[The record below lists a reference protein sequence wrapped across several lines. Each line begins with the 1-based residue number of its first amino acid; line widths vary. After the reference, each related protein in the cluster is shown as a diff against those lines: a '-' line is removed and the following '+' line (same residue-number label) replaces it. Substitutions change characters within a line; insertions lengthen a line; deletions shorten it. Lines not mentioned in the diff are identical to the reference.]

1 MTWHFESEIIAIA
14 VLIVLLW
21 NARIELDLSKK
32 RDRAFVMAMLSSLL
46 FSMVDL
52 SDSLVEMYSGNAPL
66 IFFFRSLYYL
76 TLILPALVWF
86 FYLLTLIYAKKPQYC
101 KRGWYFGWFSYAVF
115 AGFILAN
122 IWTHHI
128 FSMDGTTPVH
138 GFLFPVNYAFFDIYL
153 GVFFLAL
160 FTHLKAIEDKQSV
173 IALAMLPLILLIGL
187 ILEDLLSGWQMLG
200 PSYAIALLIAYLF
213 IQNRAAEELIGILS
227 KEAGSDS
234 MTGLANRASFEKA
247 IREALASKKTK
258 SCYLLMIDIDGLKGI
273 NDTLGH
279 PSGDKAIGLVGKTL
293 ADKFVDA
300 DIVARIGGDEFAVL
314 LTNRTI
320 DEVSNKVNGTISVLE
335 GLKITAK
342 TGCTLPLTCSIGIAY
357 RQPGQEDFD
366 SIYHHAD
373 VALYSV
379 KRSGKSSYAY
389 YDSEMENVYQNP
401 ESLKKE

>member
-1 MTWHFESEIIAIA
+1 MVEKQVDVEI
-14 VLIVLLW
+14 
-21 NARIELDLSKK
+21 
-32 RDRAFVMAMLSSLL
+32 
-46 FSMVDL
+46 
-52 SDSLVEMYSGNAPL
+52 LVANVEV
-66 IFFFRSLYYL
+66 
-76 TLILPALVWF
+76 ILPA
-86 FYLLTLIYAKKPQYC
+86 
-101 KRGWYFGWFSYAVF
+101 
-115 AGFILAN
+115 
-122 IWTHHI
+122 
-128 FSMDGTTPVH
+128 D
-138 GFLFPVNYAFFDIYL
+138 
-153 GVFFLAL
+153 
-160 FTHLKAIEDKQSV
+160 E
-173 IALAMLPLILLIGL
+173 
-187 ILEDLLSGWQMLG
+187 
-200 PSYAIALLIAYLF
+200 
-213 IQNRAAEELIGILS
+213 
-227 KEAGSDS
+227 
-234 MTGLANRASFEKA
+234 
-247 IREALASKKTK
+247 
-258 SCYLLMIDIDGLKGI
+258 
-273 NDTLGH
+273 
-279 PSGDKAIGLVGKTL
+279 GKTL